1 MPEVLILAAGRGR
14 RLRPLTDSTPK
25 ALLQVGAESLLER
38 HLRRLAAQ
46 GFGDVVI
53 NLAWLGEMIRAHCGD
68 GRRFNLR
75 IKYSD
80 EPAGALETGG
90 GIARALQRLRGDP
103 FIVINA
109 DILCDFDYASLTVA
123 DGDDMQLV
131 LVENP
136 PGAAATLSN
145 GGGDGGDGNGG
156 GDGDFA
162 LQGGRLMPPAPGAA
176 TWTYAGIGCFRR
188 RAFDAFEAG
197 PARFP
202 LLPVIQSAI
211 AGGRAG
217 AQIHRGRWLDVGAPG
232 RLAAAR
238 ELAKLLDAESADS

>member
-14 RLRPLTDSTPK
+14 RLRPLTDATPK
-25 ALLQVGAESLLER
+25 ALLQAGAESLLER

-46 GFGDVVI
+46 GFGEVVI
-53 NLAWLGEMIRAHCGD
+53 NLAWLGGMIRARCGD

-75 IKYSD
+75 IRYSE

-90 GIARALQRLRGDP
+90 GIARALRQLRGDP

-109 DILCDFDYASLTVA
+109 DILCDFDCASLRVA

-136 PGAAATLSN
+136 PGDAAALD
-145 GGGDGGDGNGG
+145 DGGAGG
-156 GDGDFA
+156 GDFA
-162 LQGGRLMPPAPGAA
+162 LQDGRLMMPKPGAP

-197 PARFP
+197 APRFP
-202 LLPVIQSAI
+202 LLPVIRLAI

-232 RLAAAR
+232 RLAAAQDM
-238 ELAKLLDAESADS
+238 AQAMDAEAANS